1 MKMKKGLLTMLAL
14 LSMGSVFAQD
24 FTVPDARVVTARK
37 GVLQVKLT
45 SETTYRD
52 LQFDLALPT
61 GISLVTE
68 AASPESPDVTNV
80 KAGAEGHV
88 IAYNAVEDGKVRFA
102 VYDPTEGKTFTQNVL
117 IEIPVQASEAFT
129 ADAQAIV
136 SGMVAS
142 SNDVAA
148 TSNSM
153 SGFNFNIKVNL
164 LGDVNEDDKVNVTD
178 VLTTAE
184 YVLVNED
191 LSKVTDMKNLGAADV
206 DGGNVINV
214 TDVVGIADIAM
225 EFVGDTPA
233 SGAKPAFKETSVA
246 IEDTLDPQ

>member
-52 LQFDLALPT
+52 LQFDLQLPT
-61 GISLVTE
+61 GITLVN
-68 AASPESPDVTNV
+68 AAATPESPDVTNV
-80 KAGAEGHV
+80 KVGAEGHV
-88 IAYNAVEDGKVRFA
+88 IAYNAVEGGKVRFA
-102 VYDPTEGKTFTQNVL
+102 IYDPTDGKTFTQDVL

-153 SGFNFNIKVNL
+153 SGFNFNIKVNY
-164 LGDVNEDDKVNVTD
+164 LGDVNEDDNVNVTD
-178 VLTTAE
+178 ILIAAD
-184 YVLVNED
+184 YVLSNED
-191 LSKVTDMKNLGAADV
+191 LTRVPEMKNLGAACIDEGDKV
-206 DGGNVINV
+206 NV
-214 TDVVGIADIAM
+214 TDILGIAEIALT
-225 EFVGDTPA
+225 FGSDQTT
-233 SGAKPAFKETSVA
+233 GAKRNVVEYSEPIDATP
-246 IEDTLDPQ
+246 DPE

>member
-102 VYDPTEGKTFTQNVL
+102 VYDPNEGKTFTTDVL
-117 IEIPVQASEAFT
+117 IEIPVQASEEFT
-129 ADAQAIV
+129 ADAVAHV
-136 SGMVAS
+136 SGLVAS
-142 SNDVAA
+142 DADAKSLAKDNFD
-148 TSNSM
+148 
-153 SGFNFNIKVNL
+153 FNIIMNL
-164 LGDVNEDDKVNVTD
+164 LGDVNEDGKVNVTD
-178 VLTTAE
+178 ILAVASRIKGTSTTPF
-184 YVLVNED
+184 NE
-191 LSKVTDMKNLGAADV
+191 GAANYNNDAS
-206 DGGNVINV
+206 INV
-214 TDVVGIADIAM
+214 TDILGIAAIIK
-225 EFVGDTPA
+225 GGSA
-233 SGAKPAFKETSVA
+233 SAKAFSVEIP